1 MSQQAVGPR
10 TPETS
15 VNHFCYCYCPV
26 LAMMQPLESQPR
38 PTQEMRWNALLH
50 TDLGVSDWGTVGALA
65 SWEVSQEDSVS
76 FQEFLQ

>member
-1 MSQQAVGPR
+1 
-10 TPETS
+10 
-15 VNHFCYCYCPV
+15 
-26 LAMMQPLESQPR
+26 MMQPLESQPR

-50 TDLGVSDWGTVGALA
+50 TDLGVIDWGTVGALA